1 MNLIRRIA
9 TFLSALA
16 VSVSAFAQEGTPKQP
31 EPKVSPGSTAIDV
44 TVKRAVAQ
52 GNDVFVDLMVTS
64 RSSWKVLAFLS
75 DHCVIYDDEGNL
87 YRGGLV
93 NMEYRVLFEVDGSRH
108 NQCHLEMERGI
119 PRKVRI
125 IIRNVDEYAASF
137 PLIKLRYYGDNTCSN
152 DNTITIENLFIK
164 RED

>member
-1 MNLIRRIA
+1 MNLIRKIA
-9 TFLSALA
+9 YALA
-16 VSVSAFAQEGTPKQP
+16 ALSVSFSAFAQEGTSKQP
-31 EPKVSPGSTAIDV
+31 EPKVNPGSTAIAV
-44 TVKRAVAQ
+44 TVKRAVAP

-64 RSSWKVLAFLS
+64 RSGWKVLAFLS
-75 DHCVIYDDEGNL
+75 DHCVIYDDEGNQ

-93 NMEYRVLFEVDGSRH
+93 NMEYQVLFEVDGSRH
-108 NQCHLEMERGI
+108 NQCHLDLERNI

-137 PLIKLRYYGDNTCSN
+137 PLVKLRYYGDNSSSN